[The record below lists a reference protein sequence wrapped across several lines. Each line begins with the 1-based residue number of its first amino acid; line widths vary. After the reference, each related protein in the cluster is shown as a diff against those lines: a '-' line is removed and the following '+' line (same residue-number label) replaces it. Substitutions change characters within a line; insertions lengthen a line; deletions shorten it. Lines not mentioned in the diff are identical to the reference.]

1 MVAWVIQVHDKEVN
15 VSWVNHKLHQ
25 VLCLNLEG
33 KALSMVKNLQKHPGT
48 EGIIGWCKLAQ
59 DCSSMTA
66 QRLQVLVAKVHQ
78 PQRVKS
84 YADVNAAIG
93 EWEMNVQT
101 FLKADGRDD
110 LNEAVKLLSLKQI
123 VPEELSKDIAKASSV
138 LKDYHQVKKYI
149 QEQVAVRR
157 DAKNVSK
164 GPVQLDLNMAAQQ
177 VLASLMTGDGQ
188 QSADQEQYEY

>member
-1 MVAWVIQVHDKEVN
+1 
-15 VSWVNHKLHQ
+15 
-25 VLCLNLEG
+25 
-33 KALSMVKNLQKHPGT
+33 
-48 EGIIGWCKLAQ
+48 
-59 DCSSMTA
+59 MTA

-84 YADVNAAIG
+84 YADVNAAIE

-110 LNEAVKLLSLKQI
+110 LNEAVKLLSIEQI
-123 VPEELSKDIAKASSV
+123 FPEELSKDIAKASSV
-138 LKDYHQVKKYI
+138 LKDYHQVEKYI

-157 DAKNVSK
+157 DVKNVSK
-164 GPVQLDLNMAAQQ
+164 GPVPLDLNMAAQQ

-188 QSADQEQYEY
+188 QSADQEQYEYQCGGCNDESEPEDKVAELFSLLQESKVAGAVAKLG